1 MIYLYIDG
9 DDIGLR
15 IERTFME
22 NDEVMLRQVN
32 EDIQDLVRHIS
43 TYLQDIGFTIIF
55 SGADGVICKGEQI
68 DIEKLLHYIR
78 RLSFDYTF
86 SVGAGKT
93 LQDAFLSLRYAK
105 SLGKNV
111 AVVRPNGDEVE
122 VIRVD

>member
-32 EDIQDLVRHIS
+32 EDIQDIVRNIS
-43 TYLQDIGFTIIF
+43 TYLQDTGFAIIF

-68 DIEKLLHYIR
+68 DVEKLLYYINR
-78 RLSFDYTF
+78 VSADYTF

-111 AVVRPNGDEVE
+111 AVIRCNRNEVQ